1 MSTVLNLNRSAYL
14 SAGVSPKTLS
24 YLSAK
29 YLNIRYIVPARDTF
43 VVTQAYVANAPGIAF
58 DYYGSQDYWWVVC
71 LFNGILDPIE
81 DFVPG
86 LALQLPSLTDI
97 NAFLS
102 LKETEGQDLTV
113 TI

>member
-1 MSTVLNLNRSAYL
+1 MSTVLNLNRSAYIGR
-14 SAGVSPKTLS
+14 GVDPKALN

-29 YLNIRYIVPARDTF
+29 YLNIRFIVPARETF
-43 VVTQAYVANAPGIAF
+43 VVDQSYAANAPGIAY

-71 LFNGILDPIE
+71 LFNGILDPVE
-81 DFVPG
+81 DFTPG
-86 LALQLPSLTDI
+86 LKLQLPSLADI

-102 LKETEGQDLTV
+102 LKESEGVDLTA